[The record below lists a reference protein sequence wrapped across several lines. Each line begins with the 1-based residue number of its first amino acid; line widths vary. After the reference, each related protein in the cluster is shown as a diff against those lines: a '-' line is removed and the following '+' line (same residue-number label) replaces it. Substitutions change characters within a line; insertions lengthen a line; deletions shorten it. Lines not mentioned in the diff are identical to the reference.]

1 MRNLDLDALQ
11 IFKAV
16 ADHGGVARAA
26 AHLNRVQSNVS
37 TRLKQL
43 EATLE
48 APLFRRQNR
57 RLVLSEQGRVLL
69 SYADRLLRLSAE
81 AQAAVRDG
89 APQGLL
95 RIGTMESTA
104 AARLPPILAAYHA
117 AWPQVRIELV
127 TGTSGALA
135 AKVRNYEIEAAF
147 VAQPFEAQAAVRDGA
162 PQGLLRIGTME
173 STAAARLPPIL
184 AAYHAAWP
192 QVRIELVTGT
202 SGALAAKVRNYEIE
216 AAFVAQPFEAQG
228 LAQQPAFD
236 EELALISPLAWP
248 EIHGPKDVGDRSVI
262 AFAAGCSYR
271 RILEAWFGQEGVAP
285 DKVMEFAS
293 YHAIVAC
300 VAAGSGVAIVPRSV
314 LALLGAEPSLRVTP
328 LSGKHGR
335 AQTRLVWRADD
346 ETPALQAL
354 QRILAQRRQ

>member
-16 ADHGGVARAA
+16 ADHGGVARA

-69 SYADRLLRLSAE
+69 SYADRLLRLSA
-81 AQAAVRDG
+81 
-89 APQGLL
+89 
-95 RIGTMESTA
+95 
-104 AARLPPILAAYHA
+104 
-117 AWPQVRIELV
+117 
-127 TGTSGALA
+127 
-135 AKVRNYEIEAAF
+135 
-147 VAQPFEAQAAVRDGA
+147 EAQAAVRDGA

-354 QRILAQRRQ
+354 QQLLAQRRQ

>member
-11 IFKAV
+11 IFKEV

-69 SYADRLLRLSAE
+69 SYADRLLRLSA
-81 AQAAVRDG
+81 
-89 APQGLL
+89 
-95 RIGTMESTA
+95 
-104 AARLPPILAAYHA
+104 
-117 AWPQVRIELV
+117 
-127 TGTSGALA
+127 
-135 AKVRNYEIEAAF
+135 
-147 VAQPFEAQAAVRDGA
+147 EAQAAVRDGA

-354 QRILAQRRQ
+354 QQLLAQRRQ

>member
-26 AHLNRVQSNVS
+26 VHLNRVQSNVS

-135 AKVRNYEIEAAF
+135 AKVRNYEIE
-147 VAQPFEAQAAVRDGA
+147 
-162 PQGLLRIGTME
+162 T
-173 STAAARLPPIL
+173 
-184 AAYHAAWP
+184 
-192 QVRIELVTGT
+192 
-202 SGALAAKVRNYEIE
+202 
-216 AAFVAQPFEAQG
+216 AFVAQPFEAQG

-354 QRILAQRRQ
+354 QQLLAQRRQ

>member
-147 VAQPFEAQAAVRDGA
+147 VAQPFEAQ
-162 PQGLLRIGTME
+162 
-173 STAAARLPPIL
+173 
-184 AAYHAAWP
+184 
-192 QVRIELVTGT
+192 
-202 SGALAAKVRNYEIE
+202 
-216 AAFVAQPFEAQG
+216 G

-271 RILEAWFGQEGVAP
+271 RILESWFGQDGVAP

-314 LALLGAEPSLRVTP
+314 LALLGAEQSLRVTA

-354 QRILAQRRQ
+354 QQLLAQRRQ

>member
-1 MRNLDLDALQ
+1 
-11 IFKAV
+11 
-16 ADHGGVARAA
+16 
-26 AHLNRVQSNVS
+26 
-37 TRLKQL
+37 
-43 EATLE
+43 E

-69 SYADRLLRLSAE
+69 SYADRLLRLSA
-81 AQAAVRDG
+81 
-89 APQGLL
+89 
-95 RIGTMESTA
+95 
-104 AARLPPILAAYHA
+104 
-117 AWPQVRIELV
+117 
-127 TGTSGALA
+127 
-135 AKVRNYEIEAAF
+135 
-147 VAQPFEAQAAVRDGA
+147 EAQAAVRDGA

-271 RILEAWFGQEGVAP
+271 RILEAWFGQDGVAP

-314 LALLGAEPSLRVTP
+314 LALLGAEQSLRVTP

-354 QRILAQRRQ
+354 QQLLAQRRQ

>member
-16 ADHGGVARAA
+16 ADQGGVARAA
-26 AHLNRVQSNVS
+26 QHLNRVQSNVS

-43 EATLE
+43 EVSLN

-57 RLVLSEQGRVLL
+57 RLVLSDQGRVLL
-69 SYADRLLRLSAE
+69 SYADRLLRLSDE

-89 APQGLL
+89 APQGVL

-117 AWPQVRIELV
+117 AWPQVGIELV

-135 AKVRNYEIEAAF
+135 AKVRNFEIEAAF
-147 VAQPFEAQAAVRDGA
+147 VAQPFPAE
-162 PQGLLRIGTME
+162 
-173 STAAARLPPIL
+173 
-184 AAYHAAWP
+184 
-192 QVRIELVTGT
+192 
-202 SGALAAKVRNYEIE
+202 
-216 AAFVAQPFEAQG
+216 G
-228 LAQQPAFD
+228 LATLDAFQED
-236 EELALISPLAWP
+236 LTLISPLAWGAIASP
-248 EIHGPKDVGDRSVI
+248 RDLGDRSVI

-271 RILEAWFGQEGVAP
+271 RILESWLNHEGVAAGR
-285 DKVMEFAS
+285 VMEFAS

-314 LALLGAEPSLRVTP
+314 LAVLGAEHSVCVSALTGPYATALT
-328 LSGKHGR
+328 
-335 AQTRLVWRADD
+335 QLVWRADD
-346 ETPALQAL
+346 DSPALQAL
-354 QRILAQRRQ
+354 RQQLQAPR

>member
-43 EATLE
+43 ESSLAT
-48 APLFRRQNR
+48 PLFRRQNR
-57 RLVLSEQGRVLL
+57 RLVLSDQGRVLL

-147 VAQPFEAQAAVRDGA
+147 VAEPFD
-162 PQGLLRIGTME
+162 
-173 STAAARLPPIL
+173 
-184 AAYHAAWP
+184 
-192 QVRIELVTGT
+192 
-202 SGALAAKVRNYEIE
+202 
-216 AAFVAQPFEAQG
+216 AQG
-228 LAQQPAFD
+228 LAQQPAFQ
-236 EELALISPLAWP
+236 EELALISP
-248 EIHGPKDVGDRSVI
+248 SV
-262 AFAAGCSYR
+262 SYTHLTLPT
-271 RILEAWFGQEGVAP
+271 IL
-285 DKVMEFAS
+285 
-293 YHAIVAC
+293 
-300 VAAGSGVAIVPRSV
+300 
-314 LALLGAEPSLRVTP
+314 
-328 LSGKHGR
+328 
-335 AQTRLVWRADD
+335 LV
-346 ETPALQAL
+346 
-354 QRILAQRRQ
+354 

>member
-135 AKVRNYEIEAAF
+135 
-147 VAQPFEAQAAVRDGA
+147 
-162 PQGLLRIGTME
+162 T
-173 STAAARLPPIL
+173 
-184 AAYHAAWP
+184 
-192 QVRIELVTGT
+192 
-202 SGALAAKVRNYEIE
+202 KVRNYEIE

-314 LALLGAEPSLRVTP
+314 LALLGAEQSLRVTP

-354 QRILAQRRQ
+354 QQLLAQRRQ

>member
-147 VAQPFEAQAAVRDGA
+147 VAQPFEAQ
-162 PQGLLRIGTME
+162 GLG
-173 STAAARLPPIL
+173 
-184 AAYHAAWP
+184 
-192 QVRIELVTGT
+192 
-202 SGALAAKVRNYEIE
+202 
-216 AAFVAQPFEAQG
+216 
-228 LAQQPAFD
+228 QQPAFD

-354 QRILAQRRQ
+354 QQLLAQRRQ

>member
-11 IFKAV
+11 MFKAV
-16 ADHGGVARAA
+16 ADQGGVARAA

-43 EATLE
+43 EASLG

-57 RLVLSEQGRVLL
+57 RLVLSDQGRVLL
-69 SYADRLLRLSAE
+69 SYADRLLRLSDE
-81 AQAAVRDG
+81 AQAAVREG
-89 APQGLL
+89 ALQGVL

-147 VAQPFEAQAAVRDGA
+147 VAQPFPAEGLAAVD
-162 PQGLLRIGTME
+162 
-173 STAAARLPPIL
+173 
-184 AAYHAAWP
+184 
-192 QVRIELVTGT
+192 
-202 SGALAAKVRNYEIE
+202 
-216 AAFVAQPFEAQG
+216 AFQ
-228 LAQQPAFD
+228 
-236 EELALISPLAWP
+236 EELALISPVAWEPVENAKALAY
-248 EIHGPKDVGDRSVI
+248 RTVI

-271 RILEAWFGQEGVAP
+271 RILESWLNQEGVAP
-285 DKVMEFAS
+285 AKVMEFAS

-300 VAAGSGVAIVPRSV
+300 VAAGSGVAVVPRSV
-314 LALLGAEPSLRVTP
+314 LAVLGAEQSVRVSP
-328 LSGKHGR
+328 LSGAHGR
-335 AQTRLVWRADD
+335 ALTQLIWRADD
-346 ETPALQAL
+346 DTAALQAL
-354 QRILAQRRQ
+354 RRQLEMARG

>member
-147 VAQPFEAQAAVRDGA
+147 VAQPFEAQ
-162 PQGLLRIGTME
+162 GL
-173 STAAARLPPIL
+173 
-184 AAYHAAWP
+184 
-192 QVRIELVTGT
+192 
-202 SGALAAKVRNYEIE
+202 
-216 AAFVAQPFEAQG
+216 
-228 LAQQPAFD
+228 QQPAFD

-354 QRILAQRRQ
+354 QQLLAQRRQ

>member
-69 SYADRLLRLSAE
+69 SYADRLLRLSA
-81 AQAAVRDG
+81 
-89 APQGLL
+89 
-95 RIGTMESTA
+95 
-104 AARLPPILAAYHA
+104 
-117 AWPQVRIELV
+117 
-127 TGTSGALA
+127 
-135 AKVRNYEIEAAF
+135 
-147 VAQPFEAQAAVRDGA
+147 EAQAAVRDGA

-354 QRILAQRRQ
+354 QQLLAQRRQ

>member
-16 ADHGGVARAA
+16 ADQGGVARAA

-43 EATLE
+43 EASLQ

-57 RLVLSEQGRVLL
+57 RLVLSDQGRVLL
-69 SYADRLLRLSAE
+69 SYADRLLRLADE

-89 APQGLL
+89 SPQGVL

-147 VAQPFEAQAAVRDGA
+147 VAQPFPAEG
-162 PQGLLRIGTME
+162 
-173 STAAARLPPIL
+173 L
-184 AAYHAAWP
+184 AAMD
-192 QVRIELVTGT
+192 
-202 SGALAAKVRNYEIE
+202 
-216 AAFVAQPFEAQG
+216 AFK
-228 LAQQPAFD
+228 
-236 EELALISPLAWP
+236 EELALISPLAWEAIESP
-248 EIHGPKDVGDRSVI
+248 RDLGNRSVI
-262 AFAAGCSYR
+262 AFASGCSYR
-271 RILEAWFGQEGVAP
+271 RILESWLNQEGVAP
-285 DKVMEFAS
+285 GKVMEFAS

-314 LALLGAEPSLRVTP
+314 LAVLGAEHTVRIGA
-328 LSGKHGR
+328 LSGSHGR
-335 AQTRLVWRADD
+335 ALTQLVWRTDD
-346 ETPALQAL
+346 DTPALQAL
-354 QRILAQRRQ
+354 RHKLEAPQG

>member
-16 ADHGGVARAA
+16 ADQGGVARAA

-43 EATLE
+43 EAELQ

-57 RLVLSEQGRVLL
+57 RLVLSDQGRVLL
-69 SYADRLLRLSAE
+69 SYADRLLRLSDE
-81 AQAAVRDG
+81 AQAAVREG
-89 APQGLL
+89 APRGVL

-127 TGTSGALA
+127 TGTSAALA
-135 AKVRNYEIEAAF
+135 EQVRGYAIEAAF
-147 VAQPFEAQAAVRDGA
+147 VARPF
-162 PQGLLRIGTME
+162 P
-173 STAAARLPPIL
+173 
-184 AAYHAAWP
+184 
-192 QVRIELVTGT
+192 
-202 SGALAAKVRNYEIE
+202 
-216 AAFVAQPFEAQG
+216 AQG
-228 LAQQPAFD
+228 LAAMDAFR
-236 EELALISPLAWP
+236 EELALISPAAW
-248 EIHGPKDVGDRSVI
+248 GPVGRAQELSGRSVI

-271 RILEAWFGQEGVAP
+271 RILESWLNQEGVTPAN
-285 DKVMEFAS
+285 VMEFAS

-314 LALLGAEPSLRVTP
+314 LEVLGPAHSVRVGALPGSHA
-328 LSGKHGR
+328 R
-335 AQTRLVWRADD
+335 ALTQLVWRADD
-346 ETPALQAL
+346 DTPALQAL
-354 QRILAQRRQ
+354 RQALQQAAQKR